1 MEEIIKQLDRIKLRL
16 AMCEEMIDNGDL
28 TLDEQISTLDYHLAL
43 QNERIEL
50 ENQIL
55 NPYKTNYL
63 G

>member
-43 QNERIEL
+43 QNEKIDL
-50 ENQIL
+50 EKRYWKRL
-55 NPYKTNYL
+55 C
-63 G
+63 